1 MLLRLKS
8 LDFAVAEAPTRLPF
22 RFGQTTLRSGVIL
35 TARLLV
41 ENASGAHA
49 FGCAADLCVPKWFEK
64 NPAKSAR
71 EDVFALI
78 ASAREAGAAFLA
90 EGSSLGTAF
99 DHWQRAY
106 RSRVECVPFE
116 APDRLVR
123 GFGVALVER
132 ALIDAACR
140 LGQVSFSDALE
151 EELLGWQPEELYP
164 ELRGRSLASLLPKR
178 PLARLAVRHTIGMLA
193 PLRERDIAEAERI
206 DDGLPQSLEAQI
218 AHENLRYFKVKVR
231 GDLEA
236 DLARLR
242 EIGALLL
249 ERGIHDARITLD
261 GNEQVE
267 ELAMA
272 SALLREL
279 EHGEAGRLL
288 LRGLLWLEQP
298 LPRARSFDPEA
309 LRELRSLSEQ
319 VPVILDEADL
329 GLAAFPRAL
338 ELGYRGISMKCCKGV
353 FRSLLHRALCEVHPG
368 AFLAGE
374 DLTNLPVLALQQ
386 DCAVAAALGL
396 EHVERNGHHYFRGLD
411 HLPLAEARDA
421 LHAHPDLYEPL
432 GEGAAL
438 RIRNGALAVGSLQR
452 VGFGYDLAIRFE
464 ERTPLASFTPRLL

>member
-1 MLLRLKS
+1 MLLRLQS
-8 LDFAVAEAPTRLPF
+8 LEFAVAEAPTRLPF

-35 TARLLV
+35 TARLGV
-41 ENASGAHA
+41 ESTNGERRFGFAS
-49 FGCAADLCVPKWFEK
+49 DLCVPKWFEK
-64 NPAKSAR
+64 DAAKSAR
-71 EDVFALI
+71 EDVFALLS
-78 ASAREAGAAFLA
+78 SAREAGAAFLA
-90 EGSSLGTAF
+90 EGATPATAF
-99 DHWQRAY
+99 AHWQRAY
-106 RSRVECVPFE
+106 RARVECVPFD

-140 LGQVSFSDALE
+140 LGQVSFSEALE

-164 ELRGRSLASLLPKR
+164 ELRGRSLASLLRKR
-178 PLARLAVRHTIGMLA
+178 PLERLSVRHTIGMLD
-193 PLRERDIAEAERI
+193 PLRERDLSEMERV
-206 DDGLPQSLEAQI
+206 DDGLPHSLEAQI
-218 AHENLRYFKVKVR
+218 AHEGLRYFKIKIR
-231 GDLEA
+231 GDFEA

-242 EIGALLL
+242 AIGTLLL
-249 ERGIHDARITLD
+249 ERGIPDACVTLD

-267 ELAMA
+267 ELELV

-298 LPRARSFDPEA
+298 LPRARSFDPAA

-329 GLAAFPRAL
+329 GLEAFPRAL
-338 ELGYRGISMKCCKGV
+338 SLGYRGISMKCCKGV
-353 FRSLLHRALCEVHPG
+353 FRSLLHRALCELHPG

-411 HLPLAEARDA
+411 HLPPAEARDA
-421 LHAHPDLYEPL
+421 LRAHPDLYEPL
-432 GEGAAL
+432 GEGATL
-438 RIRNGALAVGSLQR
+438 RIRSGVLSVASLQR